1 MPTTTR
7 TFVAIAI
14 SEPLGRK
21 LTRLQA
27 LLSPEVPRCRWVAG
41 LPFHATLAFLGDV
54 PDADLGGLCAAIAS
68 SAHTVDSFE
77 VELNG
82 VGAFPGAARPS
93 VIWAGLTGA
102 DLTPLLHLQKQIA
115 LAVADFGY
123 QPDARGFHP
132 HVTVGRLKFGRRP
145 GTCDLSGLLERYRSW
160 SGGVFRVDEV
170 ITFASTLGKDGSRY
184 DPLARAPLGG
194 TMSIAS
200 P

>member
-14 SEPLGRK
+14 PEPLGSK

-27 LLSPEVPRCRWVAG
+27 LLSPEVPRCRWIAS
-41 LPFHATLAFLGDV
+41 LPFHATLVFLGDV
-54 PDADLGGLCAAIAS
+54 PDTDLSGLCAAIAS
-68 SAHTVDSFE
+68 STRTVLPFE
-77 VELNG
+77 VELKS

-102 DLTPLLHLQKQIA
+102 DLAPLLDLQKQIA
-115 LAVADFGY
+115 RAVAGFGY

-132 HVTVGRLKFGRRP
+132 HVTLGRLKFGRP

-170 ITFASTLGKDGSRY
+170 IAFASTLGKDGPRY
-184 DPLARAPLGG
+184 DPLARAPLAG